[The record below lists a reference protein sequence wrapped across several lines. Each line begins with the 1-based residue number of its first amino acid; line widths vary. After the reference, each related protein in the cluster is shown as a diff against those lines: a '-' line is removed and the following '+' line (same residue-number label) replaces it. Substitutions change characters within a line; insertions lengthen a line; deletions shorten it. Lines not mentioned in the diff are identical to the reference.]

1 MFFEGA
7 FHAAGLPLDYRNF
20 SVRVAEQQLPRL
32 VTRLRA
38 VPPAAVAALQRNALW
53 VRDYFVYKDM
63 YNPDAANRR
72 RLLGSGRVGQDA
84 FLLLAKA
91 LEARARA
98 LGHLK
103 APEAPPPVEERAAG
117 GGRGQVPW
125 WAVGAERATALTVE
139 S

>member
-63 YNPDAANRR
+63 YNPSAKYRKE
-72 RLLGSGRVGQDA
+72 LLNAGRPEQDA
-84 FLLLAKA
+84 FLLLTLA
-91 LEARARA
+91 LEHRARK
-98 LGHLK
+98 LGRLREPEKVWRGRNLRLLGAADK
-103 APEAPPPVEERAAG
+103 A
-117 GGRGQVPW
+117 W
-125 WAVGAERATALTVE
+125 K
-139 S
+139 